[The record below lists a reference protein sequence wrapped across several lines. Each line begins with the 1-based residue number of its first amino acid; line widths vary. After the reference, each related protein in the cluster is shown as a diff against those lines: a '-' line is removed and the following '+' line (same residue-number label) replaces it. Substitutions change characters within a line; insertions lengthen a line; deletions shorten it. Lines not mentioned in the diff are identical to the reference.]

1 MRRLRLALLI
11 AALGASQAQAG
22 VFDDEEARRQIADQ
36 KIKTEA
42 RFDQQ
47 AKAQLDLASPE
58 EMRRR
63 FADLEQLC
71 DNTLVRSK
79 P

>member
-47 AKAQLDLASPE
+47 ASL
-58 EMRRR
+58 R
-63 FADLEQLC
+63 C
-71 DNTLVRSK
+71 
-79 P
+79 